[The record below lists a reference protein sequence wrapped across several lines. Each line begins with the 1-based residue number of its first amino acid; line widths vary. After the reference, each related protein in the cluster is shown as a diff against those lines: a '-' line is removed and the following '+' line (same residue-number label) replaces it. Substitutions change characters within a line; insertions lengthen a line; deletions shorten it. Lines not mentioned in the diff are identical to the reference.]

1 MKQTQSDIKQ
11 ERYIV
16 LNSIDDKITKLQA
29 LANLFTIIGL
39 DDSLEEGEKKAPIL
53 YLADD
58 LRKIAAELK
67 DNIDAVE

>member
-1 MKQTQSDIKQ
+1 MKRTQSDIKQ
-11 ERYIV
+11 EKYIV

-29 LANLFTIIGL
+29 LANLFTLIGL
-39 DDSLEEGEKKAPIL
+39 DDSLEEGEKKEPIL

-58 LRKIAAELK
+58 LRKIASELK